1 MFIRCKQLCS
11 GVGHEWGVRVMFFPP
26 TRDCLALGQPMYKR
40 RVRKCEV
47 SDVRKTVKGSTFFC
61 LQLWCER
68 STSLYISCLG
78 FQLSGSVL
86 FGLERED
93 FKAMILFLRPDQ
105 DMWSS
110 SVSPGGPGV
119 GGAWE
124 TRALNV
130 SVTITLAVIYT
141 GNGEWHV
148 FELTK

>member
-1 MFIRCKQLCS
+1 MQAARLWC
-11 GVGHEWGVRVMFFPP
+11 WPWVRRSSCDPP
-26 TRDCLALGQPMYKR
+26 HPPKTWDCLALSQPMYKR

-47 SDVRKTVKGSTFFC
+47 SDVRKIVKGSTFFC

-68 STSLYISCLG
+68 STLLYISCLR

-86 FGLERED
+86 FGLDRED
-93 FKAMILFLRPDQ
+93 FKAVILFLRPDQ
-105 DMWSS
+105 GMWSS
-110 SVSPGGPGV
+110 SVSPGGV
-119 GGAWE
+119 GGE

-141 GNGEWHV
+141 GSSEWHV